1 MTVLVLN
8 SVCGCNC
15 KDPQLTRA
23 ANLEEENIRRHD
35 GNSLETDSSVTKD
48 DDILYLRWSDFHT
61 PLHVLKQGSGEREGR
76 ARGLISVF

>member
-8 SVCGCNC
+8 TVCGCKC

-23 ANLEEENIRRHD
+23 ANLEEENIHRHD

-48 DDILYLRWSDFHT
+48 DDILYLRWSDFHI